1 MARSRSRS
9 RSPRWKQRSLSPAF
23 RSPERYRQ
31 RHSHSGYD
39 CDYKGFRKD
48 PKRPPLW
55 RVDGEKYGPND
66 QRVPAHGGAHQRA
79 YEPRSPSPA
88 VQGLSLEDVY
98 GYKPPRGYSPERGDG
113 ARRYQSAPK
122 YPEGMPPKEHERHF
136 YGPKPQGRYPHEEA
150 RGPGSGKGGQTFH
163 RSPTESFPFQ
173 GPWPQE
179 GSRPPRTQDD
189 DQYVQAPRRGSEESL
204 TRSSF
209 PKRYPKEDREVR
221 ELGPTSKRTK
231 EGPERY
237 ETRGPPRSAPW
248 RADHALPPYPE
259 PAGTRSHGPA
269 ARRSAEREH
278 AADGTGPGPPGSYD
292 YRHRHPKP
300 SAAEPGF
307 SNGRGPK
314 HAKEEE
320 RKYGSPK
327 GPPVGGREADGLS
340 GGRARRTE
348 GGPPDGSVK
357 YGSPKG
363 SAGGPGQYRND
374 VGLRAF
380 HDPPRD
386 RGRKGGEFRKEQ
398 GSPDGQRDPSRR
410 AFCPKTSTLRHG
422 PQSLTVKVDMKQPG
436 AQYRKTENFHPVCEH
451 FDSAPLNVEN
461 MPTSEF
467 TQEIIT
473 IIHQIKANYFPSS
486 DLTLHERFS
495 KMQDTQALN
504 RNVMKMN
511 PDPEIHRRIDMSLAE
526 LQNKRT
532 TICES
537 GQAAVRVLEDPNDLR
552 HDIERRRKERLQNE
566 DERLF
571 YLGDAME
578 RNGQNTHTDGFKKPI
593 RLMKPP
599 FRKFIRKPYMSN
611 VTDGRFQSQYKSGLV
626 QKGLYIQAKY
636 RSLRCAGSR
645 GFTTDKCREEF
656 LRKEKEYP
664 GIAMEI

>member
-1 MARSRSRS
+1 MARSRS

-31 RHSHSGYD
+31 RQSHGGYD

-48 PKRPPLW
+48 PKRPPL
-55 RVDGEKYGPND
+55 RRADGEKYGPND
-66 QRVPAHGGAHQRA
+66 PRVPAHGGAHQRV

-88 VQGLSLEDVY
+88 GQGLSLEDAY

-122 YPEGMPPKEHERHF
+122 YPGGIPPKEHERHF

-150 RGPGSGKGGQTFH
+150 RGPGSGKGGQPFH

-179 GSRPPRTQDD
+179 GSRAPRTQDD
-189 DQYVQAPRRGSEESL
+189 DQYDQAPRRGSEESL
-204 TRSSF
+204 ARSSF
-209 PKRYPKEDREVR
+209 PKRYPKEERDVR

-237 ETRGPPRSAPW
+237 ETRGPPRPAPW
-248 RADHALPPYPE
+248 RDEHALPPYPE
-259 PAGTRSHGPA
+259 PAGARSHGPA
-269 ARRSAEREH
+269 ARRSAEQDH
-278 AADGTGPGPPGSYD
+278 AAEGPGPPGSYD

-300 SAAEPGF
+300 SAAEPAF
-307 SNGRGPK
+307 SDGRGPK
-314 HAKEEE
+314 PAKQEE
-320 RKYGSPK
+320 RKYSSPK
-327 GPPVGGREADGLS
+327 GPPAGGDRETDGLS

-348 GGPPDGSVK
+348 GGPPDGSAK
-357 YGSPKG
+357 YGSPKDSG
-363 SAGGPGQYRND
+363 GGPGQYRND
-374 VGLRAF
+374 VGPRPF

-398 GSPDGQRDPSRR
+398 GSPDGQRDPGHR
-410 AFCPKTSTLRHG
+410 AFCPKTSTVRHG
-422 PQSLTVKVDMKQPG
+422 PQSLTVKVDLKQPG
-436 AQYRKTENFHPVCEH
+436 AQTRRTKNFHTVFEH
-451 FDSAPLNVEN
+451 LDSAPLNVEN

-473 IIHQIKANYFPSS
+473 IIHQIKANYFPPS

-504 RNVMKMN
+504 RNALKMN

-532 TICES
+532 TICELV
-537 GQAAVRVLEDPNDLR
+537 QPAVRILEDPNDLR
-552 HDIERRRKERLQNE
+552 HDIERRRMERLQNE

-571 YLGDAME
+571 YLGDTME

-593 RLMKPP
+593 RFMKRP

-611 VTDGRFQSQYKSGLV
+611 LTDGRFQSQYKSGLV
-626 QKGLYIQAKY
+626 RKGLYFQAKY
-636 RSLRCAGSR
+636 QHLRWAGSR

-656 LRKEKEYP
+656 LRKGKEHP

>member
-1 MARSRSRS
+1 MARSRS

-31 RHSHSGYD
+31 RQSHGGYD

-48 PKRPPLW
+48 PKRPPL
-55 RVDGEKYGPND
+55 RRADGEKYGPND
-66 QRVPAHGGAHQRA
+66 PRVPAHGGAHQRV

-88 VQGLSLEDVY
+88 GQGLSLEDAY

-113 ARRYQSAPK
+113 ARRY
-122 YPEGMPPKEHERHF
+122 PKEER
-136 YGPKPQGRYPHEEA
+136 
-150 RGPGSGKGGQTFH
+150 
-163 RSPTESFPFQ
+163 
-173 GPWPQE
+173 
-179 GSRPPRTQDD
+179 D
-189 DQYVQAPRRGSEESL
+189 
-204 TRSSF
+204 
-209 PKRYPKEDREVR
+209 VR

-237 ETRGPPRSAPW
+237 ETRGPPRPAPW
-248 RADHALPPYPE
+248 RDEHALPPYPE
-259 PAGTRSHGPA
+259 PAGARSHGPA
-269 ARRSAEREH
+269 ARRSAEQDH
-278 AADGTGPGPPGSYD
+278 AAEGPGPPGSYD

-300 SAAEPGF
+300 SAAEPAF
-307 SNGRGPK
+307 SDGRGPK
-314 HAKEEE
+314 PAKQEE
-320 RKYGSPK
+320 RKYSSPK
-327 GPPVGGREADGLS
+327 GPPAGGDRETDGLS

-348 GGPPDGSVK
+348 GGPPDGSAK
-357 YGSPKG
+357 YGSPKDSG
-363 SAGGPGQYRND
+363 GGPGQYRND
-374 VGLRAF
+374 VGPRPF

-398 GSPDGQRDPSRR
+398 GSPDGQRDPGHR
-410 AFCPKTSTLRHG
+410 AFCPKTSTVRHG
-422 PQSLTVKVDMKQPG
+422 PQSLTVKVDLKQPG
-436 AQYRKTENFHPVCEH
+436 AQTRRTKNFHTVFEH
-451 FDSAPLNVEN
+451 LDSAPLNVEN

-473 IIHQIKANYFPSS
+473 IIHQIKANYFPPS

-504 RNVMKMN
+504 RNALKMN

-532 TICES
+532 TICELV
-537 GQAAVRVLEDPNDLR
+537 QPAVRILEDPNDLR
-552 HDIERRRKERLQNE
+552 HDIERRRMERLQNE

-571 YLGDAME
+571 YLGDTME

-593 RLMKPP
+593 RFMKRP
-599 FRKFIRKPYMSN
+599 FRKFIRKPYMNTYFGMKANDIFAPKSFGEDWENPGAIRRPFKSN
-611 VTDGRFQSQYKSGLV
+611 LTDGRFQSQYKSGLV
-626 QKGLYIQAKY
+626 RKGLYFQAKY
-636 RSLRCAGSR
+636 QHLRWAGSR

-656 LRKEKEYP
+656 LRKGKEHP

>member
-113 ARRYQSAPK
+113 AR
-122 YPEGMPPKEHERHF
+122 
-136 YGPKPQGRYPHEEA
+136 
-150 RGPGSGKGGQTFH
+150 
-163 RSPTESFPFQ
+163 
-173 GPWPQE
+173 
-179 GSRPPRTQDD
+179 
-189 DQYVQAPRRGSEESL
+189 
-204 TRSSF
+204 
-209 PKRYPKEDREVR
+209 RYPKEDREVR

-599 FRKFIRKPYMSN
+599 FRKFIRKPYMNTYFGTKANDIFAPKSFGEDGENPGAIRRPFKSN